1 MMDRFEE
8 NEMILMAMFQKENR
22 RQTIVDISAVIPFI
36 SDDVEMLSLVSQT
49 LGKMEHLSDEAFLKL
64 DLELYKEQIVEEQ
77 S

>member
-8 NEMILMAMFQKENR
+8 NEMILMAMFQNGNR
-22 RQTIVDISAVIPFI
+22 RQTIADISAVIPFI

-49 LGKMEHLSDEAFLKL
+49 LEKIERLSDEAFLKL
-64 DLELYKEQIVEEQ
+64 DLEPYKEQIVEDQ